1 MTTSGSSAG
10 TTPREEGHDVSPEES
25 LQAFLGNPNRHSVRN
40 SNSIIL
46 RHTLA
51 MTDSDEDEED
61 GRIMDEQDP
70 DAASKKKKK
79 KCCTSFC
86 GLMDDH
92 FTVFILGAAAIGF
105 GIGIGLSY
113 WTPEDDA
120 DKTTALLWVGLIGD
134 LFIRALKC
142 IVLPLVFVSIAVS
155 VMDMVSSVIC
165 VRMVIFRWYMCTRSC
180 HLMHALKLRPH
191 YTHWKL
197 SLGEAGSIAWTTIG
211 LYVCTTIC
219 AAIIGSI
226 VSVLFSNVYTLVDTE
241 GESLDP
247 NVKIGC
253 AVDEFGDPQSYLTQQ
268 ADGSVLCEANNI
280 SGNNTI
286 FSLEDLNG
294 YFQKSPQAEG
304 PAKFTLSES
313 LYQGKSQLFA
323 YMWLR

>member
-1 MTTSGSSAG
+1 MYTFVPSNACTQTSTT
-10 TTPREEGHDVSPEES
+10 
-25 LQAFLGNPNRHSVRN
+25 L
-40 SNSIIL
+40 
-46 RHTLA
+46 
-51 MTDSDEDEED
+51 
-61 GRIMDEQDP
+61 
-70 DAASKKKKK
+70 
-79 KCCTSFC
+79 
-86 GLMDDH
+86 
-92 FTVFILGAAAIGF
+92 
-105 GIGIGLSY
+105 
-113 WTPEDDA
+113 
-120 DKTTALLWVGLIGD
+120 
-134 LFIRALKC
+134 
-142 IVLPLVFVSIAVS
+142 
-155 VMDMVSSVIC
+155 
-165 VRMVIFRWYMCTRSC
+165 
-180 HLMHALKLRPH
+180 HAL
-191 YTHWKL
+191 KL

-241 GESLDP
+241 GESLET